1 MRSLILT
8 LALSLTLAGA
18 ALAQSFSGT
27 YNAKFED
34 NAYTL
39 KLQQDKEGKV
49 IGTLA
54 EGGTEL
60 QIEGKVEAGKLVG
73 TATLKGTPVKFF
85 LSAKREAGKLIL
97 EVTEAGDDGKPD
109 KETTEKITFDAPA
122 GGTIEPEDKAT
133 PAKTNPLAKGAAA
146 PSDPFVGL
154 WKSKD
159 LAVDIKGGSGQ
170 YKGTLTLD
178 GKAFPFTSRKD
189 GPGMSG
195 EFTSGTDKFEFLAKI
210 EGEALQLKTG
220 DTVYVL
226 LREGGAAKPANPL
239 EKPKPSNPLAKKGE
253 AGAKTDGADRRETP
267 DKVFRHPVGLTVR
280 YPKEWTLKVVEGSTY
295 VLLPP
300 GAGQDELYILGGTSV
315 PGVTRADDPRA
326 AQAAD
331 AAIAQLGSALQRKGP
346 GEPMKVGDQPGMI
359 FTYEGGP
366 NGRARIYA
374 IIHKEHA
381 VALTAI
387 GNKEKVDGRDAA
399 LRKIFGSFVLGE
411 GERDAAIV
419 GAWRNVGTRSID
431 ARDNVGRLQASS
443 VGESQRTVIL
453 RPDGTCT
460 AREWSRTIA
469 GGSGV
474 FVDTG
479 DQVTT
484 KNGKWYAGSGKLIL
498 AWDNSAEEYDYRVV
512 GQPGARQVVLKLD
525 EKRESIWDETR

>member
-1 MRSLILT
+1 LRSLVLT
-8 LALSLTLAGA
+8 FALLLSLAFGACSQTLTG
-18 ALAQSFSGT
+18 SYST
-27 YNAKFED
+27 KVDDEV
-34 NAYTL
+34 YTL
-39 KLQQDKEGKV
+39 KLEQDKEGKV
-49 IGTLA
+49 TGTLA
-54 EGGTEL
+54 EGGAAL
-60 QIEGKVEAGKLVG
+60 QIEGKVEGGKLVG
-73 TATLKGTPVKFF
+73 TAVLKGTPVKLFIT
-85 LSAKREAGKLIL
+85 ARRETGKLIL
-97 EVTEAGDDGKPD
+97 EVTEPGDDGKPD

-122 GGTIEPEDKAT
+122 GAAVEPDGKSA
-133 PAKTNPLAKGAAA
+133 PAKPNPLAKGAT
-146 PSDPFVGL
+146 PPDPFVGT
-154 WKSKD
+154 WRSKD
-159 LAVDIKGGSGQ
+159 LTVDINGANGQ

-178 GKAFPFTSRKD
+178 GKAYPFTSKKD
-189 GPGMSG
+189 GPGIAG
-195 EFTSGTDKFEFLAKI
+195 EFTSGSDKFEFLATM

-226 LREGGAAKPANPL
+226 LREVGSAKPANPL
-239 EKPKPSNPLAKKGE
+239 KRPKPSNPLAKRGE
-253 AGAKTDGADRRETP
+253 AGAKNVADDRRETP

-300 GAGQDELYILGGTSV
+300 GASQDELYILGGTKV

-331 AAIAQLGSALQRKGP
+331 AAIAQLGSALRRMGP
-346 GEPMKVGDQPGMI
+346 GESMKVGDRPGMI
-359 FTYEGGP
+359 FAYEGGP

-374 IIHKEHA
+374 VIHQEHA

-419 GAWRNVGTRSID
+419 GAWRNVGTRGID

-460 AREWSRTIA
+460 AREVSRTIA

-479 DQVTT
+479 DQVST

-498 AWDNSAEEYDYRVV
+498 AWDDSAEEYDYRVV
-512 GQPGARQVVLKLD
+512 GQPGGRQIALKLD
-525 EKRESIWDETR
+525 DKRESIWDEAR